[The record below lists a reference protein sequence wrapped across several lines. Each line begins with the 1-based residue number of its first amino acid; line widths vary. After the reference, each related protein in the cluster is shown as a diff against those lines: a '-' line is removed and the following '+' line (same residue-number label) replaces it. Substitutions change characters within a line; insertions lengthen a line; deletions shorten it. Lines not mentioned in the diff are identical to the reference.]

1 MRLDKYLKISRII
14 KRRTVAK
21 DIANQGR
28 ITINNRVAKSSSNVN
43 SNDILE
49 IKFGNKTL
57 KVQVNQLFETT
68 KKADAD
74 SMYTVIDE
82 HYERDF
88 SQE

>member
-1 MRLDKYLKISRII
+1 
-14 KRRTVAK
+14 V
-21 DIANQGR
+21 
-28 ITINNRVAKSSSNVN
+28 
-43 SNDILE
+43 

>member
-1 MRLDKYLKISRII
+1 MRLDKFLKISRII

-28 ITINNRVAKSSSNVN
+28 ITINDRTAKSSSNVN
-43 SNDILE
+43 SNDVLV

-57 KVQVNQLFETT
+57 KLQVNQLFETT

-74 SMYTVIDE
+74 RMYTVLDE
-82 HYERDF
+82 QYERDF
-88 SQE
+88 REE

>member
-1 MRLDKYLKISRII
+1 MRLDKFLKISRII

-21 DIANQGR
+21 DIADQGR
-28 ITINNRVAKSSSNVN
+28 ITVNDRVAKSSSNVV
-43 SNDILE
+43 SNDILV

-74 SMYTVIDE
+74 RMYTVLDE
-82 HYERDF
+82 KYERDF
-88 SQE
+88 SEE